1 MSSAPPTTIRGEEV
15 TSSGNFLTIF
25 LTKHKES
32 AQVASYLS
40 GVFVFVTGGLYFC
53 GQLIGEFNSS
63 RTAMAIMALEHSKDK
78 ELFSK
83 DKELFSEKL
92 QNEKDLRLKDKE
104 LFSEKLQNEKDQRL
118 KDLQNEKDQRL
129 KDLQNEKDQRL
140 KDKEIADVK
149 LSKKGY
155 LW

>member
-1 MSSAPPTTIRGEEV
+1 MSRMLNGMTQAGKRWVRPFRHMSSAPPTTIRGEEL
-15 TSSGNFLTIF
+15 TSSGNFLTKF
-25 LTKHKES
+25 LTEHKES
-32 AQVASYLS
+32 IQVASYLS
-40 GVFVFVTGGLYFC
+40 GVFVFVSGGLYFC

-63 RTAMAIMALEHSKDK
+63 RTAMAIIALEHSKDK
-78 ELFSK
+78 KLYSEKLQNEKDLYSK

-104 LFSEKLQNEKDQRL
+104 
-118 KDLQNEKDQRL
+118 
-129 KDLQNEKDQRL
+129 
-140 KDKEIADVK
+140 IADVK